1 MKIRNKLLIG
11 FTALMAILIVLTF
24 VSYERLHNSNQ
35 QLDQM
40 YQERYLKVR
49 YSTGI
54 RGEVN
59 EVAKVLANLL
69 LNPSNSVSTANN
81 QLGGM
86 VEDAERFLAQV
97 RERAGSASEHQLVD
111 RVEEAWNA
119 FEKYAERQINL
130 LSQGRVE
137 EANQYRNTT
146 GLQVQ
151 QEAMDSMNAL
161 SRYQDQEIDT
171 QITQANEQYTRAVQ
185 ITSGITIA
193 GLLLALGVILWVL
206 PSITKG
212 LNTVNMM
219 IASLGKGHYRT
230 VRRIRVKS
238 SDEIG
243 QVAEVLKAV
252 SGDLEEKLEVEKA
265 YLQAQKDLN
274 WTNSNI
280 ARVPE
285 LLRGIGSIRQI
296 SQMFISEFAP
306 VLGAQA
312 GAVYLIDEEKHPDE
326 IRRYGVYALEETS
339 EAGKKAYR
347 IGEGLIGQVALDE
360 RPIQLEEAPG
370 DYVRITSAT
379 GHSQATSIMIHPIV
393 FEDELIGV
401 VELASFNGFSDLQK
415 NLFTQLVSNLGVI
428 LNNVR
433 RRLRVEELLRE
444 SQALTEELQVQSEEL
459 QTQQE
464 ELRRSNENLEEQAAA
479 LKRSEELLQ
488 RQQEELEHFNTEL
501 IAKTRALEEQ
511 VREVEEKNDEIEQ
524 TKVQLEQQAMQL
536 SMTSKYKSEF
546 LANMSH
552 ELRTPLNSLLILSQ
566 LLSENKDGNLT
577 EKQREYAHTIYM
589 SGADLL
595 KMIDEILDLSKVDA
609 GKMDIN
615 YETVHMEDLALFT
628 KQNFGPVAS
637 KKELGLNVEFDANL
651 PDWIYTDGH
660 RVKQILRNLLSN
672 AFKFTNRGQVSL
684 IAKKLKAGEIPEYLN
699 ANQDYVSF
707 TVQDTGIGIAPD
719 KTDLIF
725 EAFQQVDGTTSRKYG
740 GTGLGLSISRELAR
754 LLGGAIKV
762 ESAEGVGSAF
772 TLYLPDN
779 NAESIDHRALAE
791 AAPSAESALQEAGES
806 ETRLFEHRT
815 SVMNNVDNRLMGT
828 QGSPVISRNVPHPP
842 AEAAID
848 DDQQHITAGDK
859 VLLIIEDDVKFAHI
873 LMDMARGRGFKA
885 IVALQGDKG
894 LEMARHYLPDAIIL
908 DIQLPIMDGW
918 SILGELKSNSAT
930 RHIPVHV
937 ISVIDDVKQGLMMGA
952 IAYLR
957 KPSSKEALDKAFS
970 HIESYTEQQLK
981 RLLIVED
988 DEVQRKSIIELIGH
1002 DDVAITA
1009 VSTGQDALNE
1019 LHGQRYD
1026 CMVLDLMLTDMTGF
1040 ELLDRIRDDE
1050 GLNDLPIIIYTG
1062 KDLDT
1067 KEETRL
1073 RKYAE
1078 SIIIKDVKSPERL
1091 LDETTLFLHR
1101 VEANLPEDKRKILQ
1115 KLHNKETLFEGK
1127 KILLVDDDI
1136 RNVFAL
1142 SSVLEGYRMEVIFAE
1157 NGREALDI
1165 LEANPDID
1173 LVLMDMM
1180 MPEMDG
1186 YEAMTRIR
1194 QMPRF
1199 EKLPIIALTAKAMKD
1214 DRGKCI
1220 EAGAS
1225 DYVKKPIQT
1234 DQLLSLMRVWLY
1246 S

>member
-24 VSYERLHNSNQ
+24 VSYERLNSSNKQ
-35 QLDQM
+35 VDQM

-49 YSTGI
+49 YTSSV

-59 EVAKVLANLL
+59 DIAKVLANLL
-69 LNPSNSVSTANN
+69 LNPNNSTGTAENELKEM
-81 QLGGM
+81 Q
-86 VEDAERFLAQV
+86 ERGEGYLKEV
-97 RERAGSASEHQLVD
+97 RERADSASEHQLVD
-111 RVEEAWNA
+111 RVNVAWNSYNS
-119 FEKYAERQINL
+119 YAARQL
-130 LSQGRVE
+130 SLMSQGRAE
-137 EANQYRNTT
+137 DGNSYRNST
-146 GLQVQ
+146 GLAVQ
-151 QEAMDSMNAL
+151 KEAVDSLNAL
-161 SRYQDQEIDT
+161 SRFQDQEIDSE
-171 QITQANEQYTRAVQ
+171 IKDANAAYTRAVQ
-185 ITSGITIA
+185 ITVGIMIA
-193 GLLLALGVILWVL
+193 GLLLALGVIMWVL
-206 PSITKG
+206 PSITRG
-212 LNTVNMM
+212 LNTVSMM
-219 IASLGKGHYRT
+219 ITSFGKGRYRT
-230 VRRIRVKS
+230 IRRIQVKS
-238 SDEIG
+238 TDEIG
-243 QVAEVLKAV
+243 QIASVFKDV
-252 SGDLEEKLEVEKA
+252 SNDLEEKLEVEKA
-265 YLQAQKDLN
+265 YLQAQQDQN
-274 WTNSNI
+274 WMSSNI

-296 SQMFISEFAP
+296 SQMFISEFTP
-306 VLGAQA
+306 VLGAQL
-312 GAVYLIDEEKHPDE
+312 GVVYLIDEEKHPDE
-326 IRRYGVYALEETS
+326 LRRYGAYAFEEN
-339 EAGKKAYR
+339 EDVGKEVYR
-347 IGEGLIGQVALDE
+347 IGEGLIGQAALDMT
-360 RPIQLEEAPG
+360 PIILGKTPE
-370 DYVRITSAT
+370 DYVNIGSAT
-379 GHSQATSIMIHPIV
+379 GSSRASGVMIYPVV

-401 VELASFNGFSDLQK
+401 VELASFEGFT
-415 NLFTQLVSNLGVI
+415 NLHTQLFSQLIMNLGVI

-464 ELRRSNENLEEQAAA
+464 ELRRSNENLEEQTGA

-511 VREVEEKNDEIEQ
+511 VREVEEKNDEIEK
-524 TKVQLEQQAMQL
+524 TKTQLEQQAMQL

-566 LLSENKDGNLT
+566 LLSENKDRNLSV
-577 EKQREYAHTIYM
+577 KQQEYAQTIYM

-615 YETVHMEDLALFT
+615 YETVRMEELTSFVQ
-628 KQNFGPVAS
+628 QNFGPMAN
-637 KKELGLNVEFDANL
+637 KKELSLNIEFDSNL
-651 PDWIYTDGH
+651 PEWVYTDSH

-672 AFKFTNRGQVSL
+672 AFKFTNRGSISL
-684 IAKKLKAGEIPEYLN
+684 IGRKMKMEELPGYLN
-699 ANQDYVSF
+699 TNQEYVGF
-707 TVQDTGIGIAPD
+707 TVKDTGIGIPSD

-754 LLGGAIKV
+754 LLGGAIQV
-762 ESAEGVGSAF
+762 ESSEGVGSCF
-772 TLYLPDN
+772 TLFLPDN
-779 NAESIDHRALAE
+779 HEEEIQVDEAMTE
-791 AAPSAESALQEAGES
+791 AAASSEIEKSARDTWTMRSGRQTILTPDPDSNSFMEMPQS
-806 ETRLFEHRT
+806 E
-815 SVMNNVDNRLMGT
+815 
-828 QGSPVISRNVPHPP
+828 SPVL
-842 AEAAID
+842 AQLE
-848 DDQQHITAGDK
+848 DDQKNLMEGDK
-859 VLLIIEDDVKFAHI
+859 ILLIIEDDVNFAHI

-894 LEMARHYLPDAIIL
+894 LEMARQYLPDAIIL
-908 DIQLPIMDGW
+908 DIQLPVMDGW
-918 SILGELKSNSAT
+918 AILGELKGSSAT

-937 ISVIDDVKQGLMMGA
+937 ISVIDDMKQGLMMGA
-952 IAYLR
+952 IAYLK
-957 KPSSKEALDKAFS
+957 KPSSKDSLDKAFS
-970 HIESYTEQQLK
+970 HIESYTENQLK

-988 DEVQRKSIIELIGH
+988 DEIQRKAIIELIGH

-1009 VSTGQDALNE
+1009 VSTGSEALNE
-1019 LHGQRYD
+1019 LHSQRYD

-1040 ELLDRIRDDE
+1040 ELLDQIRDDQY
-1050 GLNDLPIIIYTG
+1050 LNDLPIIIYTG
-1062 KDLDT
+1062 KELDS
-1067 KEETRL
+1067 KEEMKL

-1101 VEANLPEDKRKILQ
+1101 VEANLPEDKRRILQ

-1142 SSVLEGYRMEVIFAE
+1142 SSVLEGYRMDVTFAE
-1157 NGREALDI
+1157 NGREALEI
-1165 LEANPDID
+1165 LDKNPEID

-1194 QMPRF
+1194 QIPKF

>member
-11 FTALMAILIVLTF
+11 FTALMAIMIALTF
-24 VSYERLHNSNQ
+24 VSYERLNSSNKQ
-35 QLDQM
+35 IDQM

-49 YSTGI
+49 FTSAA

-59 EVAKVLANLL
+59 DIAKVLANLL
-69 LNPSNSVSTANN
+69 LNPSNSVSATEAD
-81 QLGGM
+81 LKEMKDRG
-86 VEDAERFLAQV
+86 VRYLEQV
-97 RERAGSASEHQLVD
+97 RDRADTASEHQLVD
-111 RVEEAWNA
+111 RVNNAWDAYTN
-119 FEKYAERQINL
+119 YATRITSL
-130 LSQGRVE
+130 MSQKRVE
-137 EANQYRNTT
+137 DANSYRNST
-146 GLQVQ
+146 GLAVQ
-151 QEAMDSMNAL
+151 KETVDSLNAL
-161 SRYQDQEIDT
+161 SRYQDQEIDAE
-171 QITQANEQYTRAVQ
+171 IKDANAAYTRAVQ
-185 ITSGITIA
+185 ITISIMVA

-206 PSITKG
+206 PSITRG
-212 LNTVNMM
+212 LNTVSMM
-219 IASLGKGHYRT
+219 ITSFGKGRYRT
-230 VRRIRVKS
+230 IRRIQIKS
-238 SDEIG
+238 TDEIG
-243 QVAEVLKAV
+243 QIANVFKEV
-252 SGDLEEKLEVEKA
+252 SNDLEEKLEIEKA
-265 YLQAQKDLN
+265 YVQAQQDQN
-274 WTNSNI
+274 WMSSNI

-296 SQMFISEFAP
+296 SQMFISEFTP
-306 VLGAQA
+306 VLGAQL
-312 GAVYLIDEEKHPDE
+312 GVVYLIDEEKHPDE
-326 IRRYGVYALEETS
+326 LRRYGSYAFEENG
-339 EAGKKAYR
+339 ELGKEVYR
-347 IGEGLIGQVALDE
+347 IGEGMIGQAALDMS
-360 RPIQLEEAPG
+360 PIVLDHTPDE
-370 DYVRITSAT
+370 YVSIGSAS
-379 GHSQATSIMIHPIV
+379 GSARAAGIMIYPVV

-401 VELASFNGFSDLQK
+401 VELASFEGFNEMHKQ
-415 NLFTQLVSNLGVI
+415 LFGQLIMNLGVI

-464 ELRRSNENLEEQAAA
+464 ELRRSNENLEEQTDA

-511 VREVEEKNDEIEQ
+511 VREVEEKNDEIEK
-524 TKVQLEQQAMQL
+524 TKTQLEQQAMQL

-566 LLSENKDGNLT
+566 LLSENKDGNLSS
-577 EKQREYAHTIYM
+577 KQQEYAQTIYM

-615 YETVHMEDLALFT
+615 YETVRLDELTGFVT
-628 KQNFGPVAS
+628 QNFGPMAN
-637 KKELGLNVEFDANL
+637 KKELDLNIDFDSSL
-651 PDWIYTDGH
+651 PEWIYTDSH

-672 AFKFTNRGQVSL
+672 AFKFTNRGSVSL
-684 IAKKLKAGEIPEYLN
+684 IAKRMKPEELPGYLN
-699 ANQDYVSF
+699 TNQQYLGFSIK
-707 TVQDTGIGIAPD
+707 DTGIGIPSD

-754 LLGGAIKV
+754 LLGGAIQVK
-762 ESAEGVGSAF
+762 SSEGVGSTF
-772 TLYLPDN
+772 TLFLPDN
-779 NAESIDHRALAE
+779 HEEVEWAEEKATRE
-791 AAPSAESALQEAGES
+791 AAVSSEQQQTLVPDIQPVRIPQQSILASEPEESRMAELSPARSAEL
-806 ETRLFEHRT
+806 
-815 SVMNNVDNRLMGT
+815 
-828 QGSPVISRNVPHPP
+828 SRI
-842 AEAAID
+842 ED
-848 DDQQHITAGDK
+848 DANTIVEGDK
-859 VLLIIEDDVKFAHI
+859 TLLIIEDDVKFAHI

-885 IVALQGDKG
+885 LVALQGDTG
-894 LEMARHYLPDAIIL
+894 LEMAQEYLPDAIIL
-908 DIQLPIMDGW
+908 DIQLPVMDGW
-918 SILGELKSNSAT
+918 TILGELKSNSVT

-937 ISVIDDVKQGLMMGA
+937 ISVVDDMKQGLMMGA
-952 IAYLR
+952 IAYLK
-957 KPSSKEALDKAFS
+957 KPSSKDSLDKAFS
-970 HIESYTEQQLK
+970 HIQSYTENQLK

-988 DEVQRKSIIELIGH
+988 DEIQRKAIIELIGH

-1009 VSTGQDALNE
+1009 VSTGQEALNE
-1019 LHGQRYD
+1019 LHSQRYD

-1040 ELLDRIRDDE
+1040 ELLDQIRDDE
-1050 GLNDLPIIIYTG
+1050 YLNDLPIIIYTG
-1062 KDLDT
+1062 KELDS
-1067 KEETRL
+1067 KEEMKL

-1101 VEANLPEDKRKILQ
+1101 VEANLPEDKRRILQ

-1142 SSVLEGYRMEVIFAE
+1142 SSVLEGYRMDVTFAE
-1157 NGREALDI
+1157 NGREALEA
-1165 LEANPDID
+1165 LEKNPEFD

-1194 QMPRF
+1194 QNPKF
-1199 EKLPIIALTAKAMKD
+1199 DKLPIIALTAKAMKE

>member
-11 FTALMAILIVLTF
+11 FTALMAIMIVLTF
-24 VSYERLHNSNQ
+24 VSYERLNSSNKQ
-35 QLDQM
+35 IDQM

-49 YSTGI
+49 YTSAA

-59 EVAKVLANLL
+59 DIAKVLANLL
-69 LNPSNSVSTANN
+69 LNPNNSISAADGDLKEM
-81 QLGGM
+81 QKKGEGYL
-86 VEDAERFLAQV
+86 EEV
-97 RERAGSASEHQLVD
+97 RDRADSAPEHQLVD
-111 RVEEAWNA
+111 RVNTAWEAYNA
-119 FEKYAERQINL
+119 YAARQVSL
-130 LSQGRVE
+130 MSQNRAE
-137 EANQYRNTT
+137 DANNYRNSI
-146 GLQVQ
+146 GLAVQ
-151 QEAMDSMNAL
+151 KEAVDSLNAL

-171 QITQANEQYTRAVQ
+171 EIKDANAAYMRAVQ
-185 ITSGITIA
+185 ITVAIMIA
-193 GLLLALGVILWVL
+193 GLLLALGVIMWVL
-206 PSITKG
+206 PSITRG
-212 LNTVNMM
+212 LNTVSMM
-219 IASLGKGHYRT
+219 ITSFGKGRYRT
-230 VRRIRVKS
+230 IRRIQVKS
-238 SDEIG
+238 TDEIG
-243 QVAEVLKAV
+243 QIASVFKDV
-252 SGDLEEKLEVEKA
+252 SNDLEEKLEVEKA
-265 YLQAQKDLN
+265 YLQAQQDQN
-274 WTNSNI
+274 WMSSNI

-296 SQMFISEFAP
+296 SQMFISEFTP
-306 VLGAQA
+306 VLGAQL
-312 GAVYLIDEEKHPDE
+312 GVVYLIDEEKHPDE
-326 IRRYGVYALEETS
+326 LRRYGAYAFEEN
-339 EAGKKAYR
+339 EDVGKEVYR
-347 IGEGLIGQVALDE
+347 IGEGLIGQAALDMT
-360 RPIQLEEAPG
+360 PIILEKTPE
-370 DYVRITSAT
+370 DYVNIGSAT
-379 GHSQATSIMIHPIV
+379 GASRASGVMIYPVV

-401 VELASFNGFSDLQK
+401 VELASFEGFT
-415 NLFTQLVSNLGVI
+415 NLHTQLFSQLIMNLGVI

-464 ELRRSNENLEEQAAA
+464 ELRRSNENLEEQTGA

-511 VREVEEKNDEIEQ
+511 VREVEEKNDEIEK
-524 TKVQLEQQAMQL
+524 TKTQLEQQAMQL

-566 LLSENKDGNLT
+566 LLSENKDGNLSV
-577 EKQREYAHTIYM
+577 KQQEYAQTIYM

-615 YETVHMEDLALFT
+615 YETVRMEELTSFVQ
-628 KQNFGPVAS
+628 QNFGPMAN
-637 KKELGLNVEFDANL
+637 KKELNLNIEFDSNL
-651 PDWIYTDGH
+651 PEWVYTDSH

-672 AFKFTNRGQVSL
+672 AFKFTNRGSVSL
-684 IAKKLKAGEIPEYLN
+684 IGRKMKMEELPGYLN
-699 ANQDYVSF
+699 TNQEYVGF
-707 TVQDTGIGIAPD
+707 TVKDTGIGIPSD

-754 LLGGAIKV
+754 LLGGAIQV
-762 ESAEGVGSAF
+762 ESSEGVGSSF
-772 TLYLPDN
+772 TLFLPDN
-779 NAESIDHRALAE
+779 HDEEVQVDDIAREAAATSEIENFGRDSQTMRSGRQTLLTPDTESISIMELPQSD
-791 AAPSAESALQEAGES
+791 
-806 ETRLFEHRT
+806 
-815 SVMNNVDNRLMGT
+815 
-828 QGSPVISRNVPHPP
+828 SPVPVQL
-842 AEAAID
+842 E
-848 DDQQHITAGDK
+848 DDQENLLEGDK
-859 VLLIIEDDVKFAHI
+859 ILLIIEDDVNFAHI

-885 IVALQGDKG
+885 IVALQGDIG
-894 LEMARHYLPDAIIL
+894 LEMARQYLPDAIIL
-908 DIQLPIMDGW
+908 DIQLPVMDGW
-918 SILGELKSNSAT
+918 AILGELKSSSAT

-937 ISVIDDVKQGLMMGA
+937 ISVIDDMKQGLMMGA
-952 IAYLR
+952 IAYLK
-957 KPSSKEALDKAFS
+957 KPSSKDSLDKAFS
-970 HIESYTEQQLK
+970 HIESYTENQLK

-988 DEVQRKSIIELIGH
+988 DEIQRKAIIELIGH

-1009 VSTGQDALNE
+1009 VSTGSEALNE
-1019 LHGQRYD
+1019 LHSQRYD

-1040 ELLDRIRDDE
+1040 ELLDQIRDDQY
-1050 GLNDLPIIIYTG
+1050 LNDLPIIIYTG
-1062 KDLDT
+1062 KELDS
-1067 KEETRL
+1067 KEEMKL

-1101 VEANLPEDKRKILQ
+1101 VEANLPEDKRRILQ

-1142 SSVLEGYRMEVIFAE
+1142 SSVLEGYRMDVTFAE
-1157 NGREALDI
+1157 NGREALEI
-1165 LEANPDID
+1165 LDKNPEID

-1194 QMPRF
+1194 QIPKF
-1199 EKLPIIALTAKAMKD
+1199 EKLPIIALTAKAMKE

>member
-11 FTALMAILIVLTF
+11 FTALMAIMIVLTF
-24 VSYERLHNSNQ
+24 VSYERLNSSNQ
-35 QLDQM
+35 QIDQM

-49 YSTGI
+49 YTSAA

-59 EVAKVLANLL
+59 DIAKVLANLL
-69 LNPSNSVSTANN
+69 LNPNNSISAADGDLKEM
-81 QLGGM
+81 QEKG
-86 VEDAERFLAQV
+86 ERYLEEV
-97 RERAGSASEHQLVD
+97 RNRADSAPEHQLVD
-111 RVEEAWNA
+111 RVNTAWEAYND
-119 FEKYAERQINL
+119 YAAKQVSFM
-130 LSQGRVE
+130 SQNRAE
-137 EANQYRNTT
+137 DANNYRNST
-146 GLQVQ
+146 GLAVQ
-151 QEAMDSMNAL
+151 KEAVDSLNAL

-171 QITQANEQYTRAVQ
+171 EIKDANAAYMRAVQ
-185 ITSGITIA
+185 ITVAIMIA
-193 GLLLALGVILWVL
+193 GLLLALGVIMWVL
-206 PSITKG
+206 PSITRG
-212 LNTVNMM
+212 LNTVSMM
-219 IASLGKGHYRT
+219 ITSFGKGRYRT
-230 VRRIRVKS
+230 IRRIQVKS
-238 SDEIG
+238 TDEIG
-243 QVAEVLKAV
+243 QIASVFKDV
-252 SGDLEEKLEVEKA
+252 SSDLEEKLEVEKA
-265 YLQAQKDLN
+265 YLQAQQDQN
-274 WTNSNI
+274 WMSSNI

-296 SQMFISEFAP
+296 SQMFISEFTP
-306 VLGAQA
+306 VLGAQL
-312 GAVYLIDEEKHPDE
+312 GVVYLIDEEKHPDE
-326 IRRYGVYALEETS
+326 LRRYGAYAFEEN
-339 EAGKKAYR
+339 EDVGKEVYR
-347 IGEGLIGQVALDE
+347 IGEGLIGQAALDMT
-360 RPIQLEEAPG
+360 PIILEKTPE
-370 DYVRITSAT
+370 DYVNIGSAT
-379 GHSQATSIMIHPIV
+379 GSSRASGVMIYPVV

-401 VELASFNGFSDLQK
+401 VELASFEGFT
-415 NLFTQLVSNLGVI
+415 NLHTQLFSQLIMNLGVI

-464 ELRRSNENLEEQAAA
+464 ELRRSNENLEEQTGA

-511 VREVEEKNDEIEQ
+511 VREVEEKNDEIEK
-524 TKVQLEQQAMQL
+524 TKTQLEQQAMQL

-566 LLSENKDGNLT
+566 LLSENKDGNLSV
-577 EKQREYAHTIYM
+577 KQQEYAQTIYM

-615 YETVHMEDLALFT
+615 YETVRMEELTSFVQ
-628 KQNFGPVAS
+628 QNFGPMAN
-637 KKELGLNVEFDANL
+637 KKELNLNIEFDSNL
-651 PDWIYTDGH
+651 PEWVYTDSH

-672 AFKFTNRGQVSL
+672 AFKFTNRGSVSL
-684 IAKKLKAGEIPEYLN
+684 IGRKMKTEELPGYLN
-699 ANQDYVSF
+699 TNQEYVGF
-707 TVQDTGIGIAPD
+707 TVKDTGIGIPSD

-754 LLGGAIKV
+754 LLGGAIQV
-762 ESAEGVGSAF
+762 ESSEGVGSCF
-772 TLYLPDN
+772 TLFLPDN
-779 NAESIDHRALAE
+779 HEEEVQVDDAARE
-791 AAPSAESALQEAGES
+791 AAASSEVEKSGGDSRTMRSGRQTVLTPDPESSSFLELPQS
-806 ETRLFEHRT
+806 
-815 SVMNNVDNRLMGT
+815 D
-828 QGSPVISRNVPHPP
+828 SPVPVQL
-842 AEAAID
+842 E
-848 DDQQHITAGDK
+848 DDQENLVEGDK
-859 VLLIIEDDVKFAHI
+859 ILLIIEDDVNFAHI

-894 LEMARHYLPDAIIL
+894 LEMARQYLPDAIIL
-908 DIQLPIMDGW
+908 DIQLPVMDGW
-918 SILGELKSNSAT
+918 AILGELKSSSAT

-937 ISVIDDVKQGLMMGA
+937 ISVIDDMKQGLMMGA
-952 IAYLR
+952 IAYLK
-957 KPSSKEALDKAFS
+957 KPSSKDSLDKAFS
-970 HIESYTEQQLK
+970 HIESYTENQLK

-988 DEVQRKSIIELIGH
+988 DEIQRKAIIELIGH

-1009 VSTGQDALNE
+1009 VSTGSEALNE
-1019 LHGQRYD
+1019 LHSQRYD

-1040 ELLDRIRDDE
+1040 ELLDQIRDDQY
-1050 GLNDLPIIIYTG
+1050 LNDLPIIIYTG
-1062 KDLDT
+1062 KELDS
-1067 KEETRL
+1067 KEEMKL

-1101 VEANLPEDKRKILQ
+1101 VEANLPEDKRRILQ

-1142 SSVLEGYRMEVIFAE
+1142 SSVLEGYRMDVTFAE
-1157 NGREALDI
+1157 NGREALEI
-1165 LEANPDID
+1165 LDKNPEID

-1194 QMPRF
+1194 QIPKF

>member
-11 FTALMAILIVLTF
+11 FTALMAIMIILTF
-24 VSYERLHNSNQ
+24 VSYERLNSSNERI
-35 QLDQM
+35 DQM

-49 YSTGI
+49 FTSST

-59 EVAKVLANLL
+59 DIAKVLANLL
-69 LNPSNSVSTANN
+69 LNPNKSISATETDVNKMKE
-81 QLGGM
+81 QG
-86 VEDAERFLAQV
+86 V
-97 RERAGSASEHQLVD
+97 RYLEEVRKRADSASEHQLVD
-111 RVEEAWNA
+111 RVNNAWDAYTN
-119 FEKYAERQINL
+119 YATRIISLMAQN
-130 LSQGRVE
+130 RVE
-137 EANQYRNTT
+137 DANNYRNST
-146 GLQVQ
+146 GLAVQ
-151 QEAMDSMNAL
+151 KEAVDSLNAL
-161 SRYQDQEIDT
+161 SRYQDQEIDAE
-171 QITQANEQYTRAVQ
+171 IKDAHAAYTKAVQ
-185 ITSGITIA
+185 MTIIIMTA
-193 GLLLALGVILWVL
+193 GLLLALGIILWVL
-206 PSITKG
+206 PSITRG
-212 LNTVNMM
+212 LNTVSMM
-219 IASLGKGHYRT
+219 ITSFGKGRYKT
-230 VRRIRVKS
+230 IRRIQIKS
-238 SDEIG
+238 TDEIG
-243 QVAEVLKAV
+243 QIATVFKEV
-252 SGDLEEKLEVEKA
+252 SNDLEEKMEIEKA
-265 YLQAQKDLN
+265 YVQAQQDQN
-274 WTNSNI
+274 WMSSNI

-296 SQMFISEFAP
+296 SQMFISEFTP
-306 VLGAQA
+306 VLGAQL
-312 GAVYLIDEEKHPDE
+312 GVVYLIDEEKHPDE
-326 IRRYGVYALEETS
+326 LRRYGSYAFEENG
-339 EAGKKAYR
+339 ELGKEVYR
-347 IGEGLIGQVALDE
+347 IGEGLIGQAALDMN
-360 RPIQLEEAPG
+360 PIVMDHTPDE
-370 DYVRITSAT
+370 YVSIGSAS
-379 GHSQATSIMIHPIV
+379 GSGRAASIMIYPVV

-401 VELASFNGFSDLQK
+401 VELASFEVFSEIQK
-415 NLFTQLVSNLGVI
+415 QLFGQLISNLGVV

-464 ELRRSNENLEEQAAA
+464 ELRRSNENLEEQTDA

-511 VREVEEKNDEIEQ
+511 VREVEEKNDEIEK
-524 TKVQLEQQAMQL
+524 TKTQLEQQAMQL

-566 LLSENKDGNLT
+566 LLSENKEGNLSS
-577 EKQREYAHTIYM
+577 KQQEYAQTIYM

-615 YETVHMEDLALFT
+615 YETVRMDELTHFVT
-628 KQNFGPVAS
+628 QNFSPMAN
-637 KKELGLNVEFDANL
+637 KKELDLNIRFDSSL
-651 PDWIYTDGH
+651 PEWIYTDSH

-672 AFKFTNRGQVSL
+672 AFKFTNRGSVSL
-684 IAKKLKAGEIPEYLN
+684 IARRVKPEELPGYLNTNQEYLGF
-699 ANQDYVSF
+699 SIK
-707 TVQDTGIGIAPD
+707 DTGIGIPSD

-754 LLGGAIKV
+754 LLGGAIHV
-762 ESAEGVGSAF
+762 ESSEGVGSTF
-772 TLYLPDN
+772 TLFLPDN
-779 NAESIDHRALAE
+779 HEEAERAEEVAARE
-791 AAPSAESALQEAGES
+791 AAVSSEQQQGLQEQKPDTKLVRPAQQTILAPDPEQGRLTEVPSA
-806 ETRLFEHRT
+806 R
-815 SVMNNVDNRLMGT
+815 
-828 QGSPVISRNVPHPP
+828 SPEISRI
-842 AEAAID
+842 ED
-848 DDQQHITAGDK
+848 DLHQIQEGDK
-859 VLLIIEDDVKFAHI
+859 TLLIIEDDVKFAQI

-885 IVALQGDKG
+885 LVALQGDTG
-894 LEMARHYLPDAIIL
+894 LEMAREHLPDAIIL
-908 DIQLPIMDGW
+908 DIQLPVIDGW
-918 SILGELKSNSAT
+918 TILGELKSSSVT

-937 ISVIDDVKQGLMMGA
+937 ISVVDDMKQGLMMGA
-952 IAYLR
+952 IAYLK

-970 HIESYTEQQLK
+970 QIESYTENQLK

-988 DEVQRKSIIELIGH
+988 DEIQRTAIIELIGH
-1002 DDVAITA
+1002 DDVVITA
-1009 VSTGQDALNE
+1009 VSTGQEALNE
-1019 LHGQRYD
+1019 LHSQRYD

-1040 ELLDRIRDDE
+1040 EMLDQIRDDE
-1050 GLNDLPIIIYTG
+1050 YLNDLPIIIYTG
-1062 KDLDT
+1062 KELDS
-1067 KEETRL
+1067 KEEMKL

-1101 VEANLPEDKRKILQ
+1101 VEANLPEDKRRILQ

-1142 SSVLEGYRMEVIFAE
+1142 SSVLEGYRMDVTFAE
-1157 NGREALDI
+1157 NGREALEA
-1165 LEANPDID
+1165 LEKNPEFD

-1194 QMPRF
+1194 QNPKF
-1199 EKLPIIALTAKAMKD
+1199 EKLPIIALTAKAMKE

>member
-11 FTALMAILIVLTF
+11 FTALMAIMIALTF
-24 VSYERLHNSNQ
+24 VSYERLNSSNKQ
-35 QLDQM
+35 IDQM

-49 YSTGI
+49 FTSAA

-59 EVAKVLANLL
+59 DIAKVLANLL
-69 LNPSNSVSTANN
+69 LNPSNSVSATEAD
-81 QLGGM
+81 LKEMKDRG
-86 VEDAERFLAQV
+86 VRYLEQV
-97 RERAGSASEHQLVD
+97 RDRADTASEHQLVD
-111 RVEEAWNA
+111 RVNNAWDAYTN
-119 FEKYAERQINL
+119 YATRITSL
-130 LSQGRVE
+130 MSQKRVE
-137 EANQYRNTT
+137 DANSYRNST
-146 GLQVQ
+146 GLAVQ
-151 QEAMDSMNAL
+151 KETVDSLNAL
-161 SRYQDQEIDT
+161 SRYQDQEIDAE
-171 QITQANEQYTRAVQ
+171 IKDANAAYTRAVQ
-185 ITSGITIA
+185 ITISIMVA

-206 PSITKG
+206 PSITRG
-212 LNTVNMM
+212 LNTVSMM
-219 IASLGKGHYRT
+219 ITSFGKGRYRT
-230 VRRIRVKS
+230 IRRIQIKS
-238 SDEIG
+238 TDEIG
-243 QVAEVLKAV
+243 QIANVFKEV
-252 SGDLEEKLEVEKA
+252 SNDLEEKLEIEKA
-265 YLQAQKDLN
+265 YVQAQQDQN
-274 WTNSNI
+274 WMSSNI

-296 SQMFISEFAP
+296 SQMFISEFTP
-306 VLGAQA
+306 VLGAQL
-312 GAVYLIDEEKHPDE
+312 GVVYLIDEEKHPDE
-326 IRRYGVYALEETS
+326 LRRYGSYAFEENG
-339 EAGKKAYR
+339 ELGKEVYR
-347 IGEGLIGQVALDE
+347 IGEGMIGQAALDMS
-360 RPIQLEEAPG
+360 PIVLDHTPDE
-370 DYVRITSAT
+370 YVSIGSAS
-379 GHSQATSIMIHPIV
+379 GSARAAGIMIYPVV

-401 VELASFNGFSDLQK
+401 VELASFEGFNEMHKQ
-415 NLFTQLVSNLGVI
+415 LFGQLIMNLGVI

-464 ELRRSNENLEEQAAA
+464 ELRRSNENLEEQTDA

-511 VREVEEKNDEIEQ
+511 VREVEEKNDEIEK
-524 TKVQLEQQAMQL
+524 TKTQLEQQAMQL

-566 LLSENKDGNLT
+566 LLSENKDGNLSS
-577 EKQREYAHTIYM
+577 KQQEYAQTIYM

-615 YETVHMEDLALFT
+615 YETVRLDELTGFVT
-628 KQNFGPVAS
+628 QNFGPMAN
-637 KKELGLNVEFDANL
+637 KKELDLNIDFDSSL
-651 PDWIYTDGH
+651 PEWIYTDSH

-672 AFKFTNRGQVSL
+672 AFKFTNRGSVSL
-684 IAKKLKAGEIPEYLN
+684 IAKRMKPEELPGYLN
-699 ANQDYVSF
+699 TNQQYLGFSIK
-707 TVQDTGIGIAPD
+707 DTGIGIPSD

-754 LLGGAIKV
+754 LLGGAIQVK
-762 ESAEGVGSAF
+762 SSEGVGSTF
-772 TLYLPDN
+772 TLFLPDN
-779 NAESIDHRALAE
+779 HEEAEWAEEKATRE
-791 AAPSAESALQEAGES
+791 AAVSSEQQQTLVPDIQPVRIPQQSILASEPEESRMAELSPARSAEL
-806 ETRLFEHRT
+806 
-815 SVMNNVDNRLMGT
+815 
-828 QGSPVISRNVPHPP
+828 SRI
-842 AEAAID
+842 ED
-848 DDQQHITAGDK
+848 DANTIVEGDK
-859 VLLIIEDDVKFAHI
+859 TLLIIEDDVKFAHI

-885 IVALQGDKG
+885 LVALQGDTG
-894 LEMARHYLPDAIIL
+894 LEMAQEYLPDAIIL
-908 DIQLPIMDGW
+908 DIQLPVMDGW
-918 SILGELKSNSAT
+918 TILGELKSNSVT

-937 ISVIDDVKQGLMMGA
+937 ISVVDDMKQGLMMGA
-952 IAYLR
+952 IAYLK
-957 KPSSKEALDKAFS
+957 KPSSKDSLDKAFS
-970 HIESYTEQQLK
+970 HIQSYTENQLK

-988 DEVQRKSIIELIGH
+988 DEIQRKAIIELIGH

-1009 VSTGQDALNE
+1009 VSTGQEALNE
-1019 LHGQRYD
+1019 LHSQRYD

-1040 ELLDRIRDDE
+1040 ELLDQIRDDE
-1050 GLNDLPIIIYTG
+1050 YLNDLPIIIYTG
-1062 KDLDT
+1062 KELDS
-1067 KEETRL
+1067 KEEMKL

-1101 VEANLPEDKRKILQ
+1101 VEANLPEDKRRILQ

-1142 SSVLEGYRMEVIFAE
+1142 SSVLEGYRMDVTFAE
-1157 NGREALDI
+1157 NGREALEA
-1165 LEANPDID
+1165 LEKNPEFD

-1194 QMPRF
+1194 QNPKF
-1199 EKLPIIALTAKAMKD
+1199 DKLPIIALTAKAMKE

>member
-24 VSYERLHNSNQ
+24 VSYERLNSSNQ
-35 QLDQM
+35 QIDQM

-49 YSTGI
+49 FTSAA

-59 EVAKVLANLL
+59 DIAKVLANLL
-69 LNPSNSVSTANN
+69 LNPNNSISA
-81 QLGGM
+81 
-86 VEDAERFLAQV
+86 AEGDLKEMKDRGDGYLAEV
-97 RERAGSASEHQLVD
+97 RNRADSAPEHQLVD
-111 RVEEAWNA
+111 RVNTAWTA
-119 FEKYAERQINL
+119 YTSYATRQINL
-130 LSQGRVE
+130 MSQSRVE
-137 EANQYRNTT
+137 DANNYRNST
-146 GLQVQ
+146 GLAVQ
-151 QEAMDSMNAL
+151 KEAVDSLNAL
-161 SRYQDQEIDT
+161 SRYQDQEIDAE
-171 QITQANEQYTRAVQ
+171 IKNANAAYTRAVQ
-185 ITSGITIA
+185 ITISIMIA
-193 GLLLALGVILWVL
+193 GLLLALGVIMWVL
-206 PSITKG
+206 PSITRG
-212 LNTVNMM
+212 LNTVSMM
-219 IASLGKGHYRT
+219 ITSFGKGRYRT
-230 VRRIRVKS
+230 IRRIQVKS
-238 SDEIG
+238 TDEIG
-243 QVAEVLKAV
+243 QIASVFKDV
-252 SGDLEEKLEVEKA
+252 SSDLEEKLEIERA
-265 YLQAQKDLN
+265 YVQAQQDQN
-274 WTNSNI
+274 WMSSNI

-296 SQMFISEFAP
+296 SQMFISEFTP
-306 VLGAQA
+306 VLGAQL
-312 GAVYLIDEEKHPDE
+312 GVVYLIDEEKHPDE
-326 IRRYGVYALEETS
+326 LRRYGAYAFEEN
-339 EAGKKAYR
+339 EDVGKEMYR
-347 IGEGLIGQVALDE
+347 IGEGLIGQAALDMT
-360 RPIQLEEAPG
+360 PIILENTPE
-370 DYVRITSAT
+370 DYVHIGSASGST
-379 GHSQATSIMIHPIV
+379 RAAGIMIYPVV

-401 VELASFNGFSDLQK
+401 VEVASFEGFNELHKQ
-415 NLFTQLVSNLGVI
+415 LFTQLIMNLGVI

-464 ELRRSNENLEEQAAA
+464 ELRRSNENLEEQTEA

-501 IAKTRALEEQ
+501 MAKTRALEEQ
-511 VREVEEKNDEIEQ
+511 VREVEEKNDEIEK
-524 TKVQLEQQAMQL
+524 TKTQLEQQATQL

-566 LLSENKDGNLT
+566 LLSENKGGNLT
-577 EKQREYAHTIYM
+577 DKQQEYAQTIYM

-615 YETVHMEDLALFT
+615 YETVRMEELTSFVQ
-628 KQNFGPVAS
+628 QNFGPMAN
-637 KKELGLNVEFDANL
+637 KKELSLNIDFDSNL
-651 PDWIYTDGH
+651 PEWVYTDSH

-672 AFKFTNRGQVSL
+672 AFKFTNRGSVSL
-684 IAKKLKAGEIPEYLN
+684 IGRRMKPEELPGYMNTNQEYLGFS
-699 ANQDYVSF
+699 VK
-707 TVQDTGIGIAPD
+707 DTGIGIPSD

-754 LLGGAIKV
+754 LLGGAIQV
-762 ESAEGVGSAF
+762 ESSEGEGSCF

-779 NAESIDHRALAE
+779 HEEEALAE
-791 AAPSAESALQEAGES
+791 EGASREAAVSSEDLYEQSI
-806 ETRLFEHRT
+806 ETRTMLSSHQSILSPDPER
-815 SVMNNVDNRLMGT
+815 SVGKDLSPSHTPDVT
-828 QGSPVISRNVPHPP
+828 QI
-842 AEAAID
+842 ED
-848 DDQQHITAGDK
+848 DRENIMEGDK
-859 VLLIIEDDVKFAHI
+859 ILLIIEDDVNFAHI

-885 IVALQGDKG
+885 LVALQGDKG
-894 LEMARHYLPDAIIL
+894 LEMARQYLPDAIIL
-908 DIQLPIMDGW
+908 DIQLPVMDGW
-918 SILGELKSNSAT
+918 TILGELKSSSAT

-937 ISVIDDVKQGLMMGA
+937 ISVIDDMKQGLMMGA
-952 IAYLR
+952 IAYLK
-957 KPSSKEALDKAFS
+957 KPSSKDSLDKAFS
-970 HIESYTEQQLK
+970 HIKSYTENQLK

-988 DEVQRKSIIELIGH
+988 DEIQRKAIIELIGH

-1009 VSTGQDALNE
+1009 VSTGSEALNE
-1019 LHGQRYD
+1019 LHSQRYD

-1040 ELLDRIRDDE
+1040 ELLDQIRDDE
-1050 GLNDLPIIIYTG
+1050 YLNDLPIIIYTG
-1062 KDLDT
+1062 KELDS
-1067 KEETRL
+1067 KEEMKL

-1101 VEANLPEDKRKILQ
+1101 VEANLPEDKRRILQ

-1142 SSVLEGYRMEVIFAE
+1142 SSVLEGYRMDVTFAE
-1157 NGREALDI
+1157 NGREALEI
-1165 LEANPDID
+1165 LDKNPEFD

-1194 QMPRF
+1194 QIPQF
-1199 EKLPIIALTAKAMKD
+1199 EKLPIIALTAKAMKE